1 MLKSEELVVLYI
13 DSDHD
18 IRERGAS
25 LIRDHGLRVF
35 ESSETAGGCELFR
48 THKID
53 IVIIDLDLPEESG
66 TEFINCLH
74 NKGVQSPIIT
84 TTTHTNEKKLFEAIN
99 LDITQYLM
107 KPYTKNELYRALE
120 VAINKVRNTY
130 SLAYTSLDHGFN
142 YDPVNKVINGSNGT
156 VSHLSKKKYVF
167 LELLLKNN
175 KHIVPYDIIK
185 SQVWA
190 DSVMTQNALRT
201 LVRDIRKCS
210 YNDIFLN
217 YNGIGYKIDV

>member
-1 MLKSEELVVLYI
+1 MLRSEEVVILYI
-13 DSDHD
+13 ESDHD
-18 IRERGAS
+18 LRERGAS
-25 LIRDHGLRVF
+25 FMRDYGLKIF
-35 ESSETAGGCELFR
+35 ESTDTANGCELFR

-66 TEFINCLH
+66 TKFINCLH

-84 TTTHTNEKKLFEAIN
+84 TTTHTNVKKLFEAIN

-107 KPYTKNELYRALE
+107 KPYTKNELYEAIE
-120 VAINKVRNTY
+120 VAINKVRNIY
-130 SLAYTSLDHGFN
+130 SLAYTSLNYGFS

-175 KHIVPYDIIK
+175 KHIVPYDIIE
-185 SQVWA
+185 SHVWD
-190 DSVMTQNALRT
+190 DSAMTQNALRT